1 METRAPYVLIGLLV
15 VVAIG
20 AVFGFVYWMHSAG
33 GFGERTIYRIQFE
46 TSVSGVLIGSAVM
59 FNGIKAGEVTDLKIN
74 PENPNQVVATIA
86 VLPLTP
92 VRVDTQASLDIAG
105 LTG

>member
-33 GFGERTIYRIQFE
+33 GLGERTIYRIQFE
-46 TSVSGVLIGSAVM
+46 TSVWVC
-59 FNGIKAGEVTDLKIN
+59 
-74 PENPNQVVATIA
+74 
-86 VLPLTP
+86 
-92 VRVDTQASLDIAG
+92 
-105 LTG
+105 